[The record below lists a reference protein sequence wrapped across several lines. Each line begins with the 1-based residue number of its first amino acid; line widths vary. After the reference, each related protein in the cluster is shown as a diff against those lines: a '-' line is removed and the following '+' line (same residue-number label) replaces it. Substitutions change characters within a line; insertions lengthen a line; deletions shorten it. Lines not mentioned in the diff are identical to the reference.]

1 MSKTISPQQTVAE
14 FLADRIAAVD
24 KTQKQI
30 ASECGFD
37 NANVITMFKNG
48 STKLPIGR
56 IALLAKAIEV
66 DPIHLL
72 RLVMLEYIPDL
83 WESIETIMQNTVL
96 TANELQLVQ
105 AYREVNGG
113 GDDVAVV
120 IEGYKIVAIVTTK
133 AELHNV

>member
-1 MSKTISPQQTVAE
+1 MIKELSALTVAE
-14 FLADRIAAVD
+14 FLADRIAAID
-24 KTQKQI
+24 KTQRQI
-30 ASECGFD
+30 ANECGFE

-83 WESIETIMQNTVL
+83 WESIETIMQTTVL

-113 GDDVAVV
+113 RDDVAVV
-120 IEGYKIVAIVTTK
+120 IEGSKIVAIVSAK
-133 AELHNV
+133 QENS

>member
-1 MSKTISPQQTVAE
+1 MTKELPPPTVAE

-24 KTQKQI
+24 KTQRQI
-30 ASECGFD
+30 ANECGFE

-83 WESIETIMQNTVL
+83 WKSIETIMQTTVL

-113 GDDVAVV
+113 RDDVAVV
-120 IEGYKIVAIVTTK
+120 IDGSRIVAIVS
-133 AELHNV
+133 AEQGNS

>member
-1 MSKTISPQQTVAE
+1 MTKELSPLTVAE
-14 FLADRIAAVD
+14 FLADRIAKID

-30 ASECGFD
+30 ASECNFE
-37 NANVITMFKNG
+37 NPNVITMFKNG
-48 STKLPIGR
+48 STKLPMGR

-83 WESIETIMQNTVL
+83 WESIETIMQTTVL
-96 TANELQLVQ
+96 TANELELVR

-113 GDDVAVV
+113 RDDVAVV
-120 IEGYKIVAIVTTK
+120 IEGTKIVAIVSAK
-133 AELHNV
+133 QGNS

>member
-1 MSKTISPQQTVAE
+1 MTKELSPLTVAE

-30 ASECGFD
+30 ASECNFE
-37 NANVITMFKNG
+37 NPNVITMFKNG

-83 WESIETIMQNTVL
+83 WESIETIMQTTVL
-96 TANELQLVQ
+96 TANELELVR

-113 GDDVAVV
+113 RDDVAVV
-120 IEGYKIVAIVTTK
+120 IEGSKIVAIVSAK
-133 AELHNV
+133 QENS